1 MAKLPEFQPNL
12 VPEGHYSFQITE
24 EPEVRITGNSKWM
37 IFRFKVIYPDGNS
50 RKYSDVFFPG
60 DEKYRRLLLIAGAE
74 PDEKGIPHLSE
85 MDTKNLLG
93 IKFEADIVHSP
104 DAKDA
109 SKIRDTIANI
119 VLMDEDVPPPEESE
133 KNEDEVPF

>member
-1 MAKLPEFQPNL
+1 MAKLPAFQPNL

-24 EPEVRITGNSKWM
+24 EPEVRITGKSKWM
-37 IFRFKVIYPDGNS
+37 IFRFSVTDSSGNS

-85 MDTKNLLG
+85 MDTKNLVG
-93 IKFEADIVHSP
+93 IKFEADIVHNP

-109 SKIRDTIANI
+109 SKIRDSIANI
-119 VLMDEDVPPPEESE
+119 VLLDEDVPPPSE
-133 KNEDEVPF
+133 TENEEDEVPF